1 MIPLKDNV
9 KAASF
14 PFINYLLIAGNLYG
28 FYREVTQP
36 NAAAL
41 AAFVREWS
49 LTPARLLLFPDGAWA
64 TIYTSMFLH
73 GGWIH
78 LLGNMLYLWIFGNGV
93 EGRMG
98 HRRYLLFYLLCGTL
112 AALSQVAV
120 APSSTGPMVGASG
133 AIAGVLGA
141 YFLLYPKAKIL
152 SVVPIWI
159 FLRIVEIPAIFFL
172 GFWFLIQ
179 AFQGWGSLGSGAVG
193 GIAWAAHA
201 GGFLAGGIL
210 VLFFKKP
217 ELRRKK

>member
-1 MIPLKDNV
+1 M
-9 KAASF
+9 
-14 PFINYLLIAGNLYG
+14 
-28 FYREVTQP
+28 
-36 NAAAL
+36 
-41 AAFVREWS
+41 REWS

-179 AFQGWGSLGSGAVG
+179 AFQGWVPSEGSPGRPTREVSWREGS
-193 GIAWAAHA
+193 WSY
-201 GGFLAGGIL
+201 FL
-210 VLFFKKP
+210 KS
-217 ELRRKK
+217 RS